1 MKDWIKLFCNSFCS
15 TVYFGIAIIAT
26 TITLGAIFQI
36 LWTTLTR
43 SLRLY

>member
-1 MKDWIKLFCNSFCS
+1 MKDWLKLFCDSFAN

-26 TITLGAIFQI
+26 FVTLGAIFQI
-36 LWTTLTR
+36 LWTTLAK